1 MAGDY
6 GYWLDDMSPGRSG
19 PSTFGTLVFLAI
31 AALVLLA
38 LLSGPQAT
46 AEGGG
51 SGGDSPACAELV
63 RLERHGAT
71 GPSYDRAWRACRDA
85 SAVR

>member
-19 PSTFGTLVFLAI
+19 PSTFGTLLLLAVVTI
-31 AALVLLA
+31 VLLA

-46 AEGGG
+46 AD
-51 SGGDSPACAELV
+51 SGRQLDGPACAEMR
-63 RLERHGAT
+63 RLERHGVMD
-71 GPSYDRAWRACRDA
+71 GRAYWYAARACADGA
-85 SAVR
+85 AVR